1 MSRRSKGLILSII
14 ASLLSLLFVTGSSE
28 GREGTIGTFCF
39 RTREVDAGDFPIA
52 FCRVGIPWGAVE
64 PEEGIF
70 SWDAPPLKK
79 INCFLQRGIKVIPVM
94 RTVGAEWTVRH
105 PSWKCSSPPR
115 DLEDR
120 FDERYGYSSSY
131 YRFIKEVIRRYRGA
145 FPIVVIENEVT
156 ARGFWCGGM
165 DEYLRLVATA
175 RKAIRDVDP
184 QVKVADSGIA
194 SLCWGLLMTK
204 ALLEEGREEEAFQ
217 LYKAYFQE
225 AYVRR
230 ATSLSELH
238 RLMRNERVREHIRKG
253 SFLLRRLK
261 EVVDVVN
268 FHYYES
274 PRLFPV
280 LISFIRE
287 RTGKEALM
295 NNELG
300 SRYRLGVPQR
310 ERRAAEDMVKKLA
323 LSVAMG
329 LQAVIWFPFS
339 NDRHHIVGLG
349 DEGRRPIFATLNAF
363 KTSTRFLNRP
373 LLSYRDLSKG
383 RIRHHSFLF
392 PSWKV
397 DVVWSEGKET
407 VEVEGGCSV
416 YDFQGSEVTRK
427 RIRLGPSPAFIVC
440 PR

>member
-1 MSRRSKGLILSII
+1 
-14 ASLLSLLFVTGSSE
+14 
-28 GREGTIGTFCF
+28 
-39 RTREVDAGDFPIA
+39 
-52 FCRVGIPWGAVE
+52 
-64 PEEGIF
+64 
-70 SWDAPPLKK
+70 
-79 INCFLQRGIKVIPVM
+79 
-94 RTVGAEWTVRH
+94 
-105 PSWKCSSPPR
+105 
-115 DLEDR
+115 
-120 FDERYGYSSSY
+120 
-131 YRFIKEVIRRYRGA
+131 
-145 FPIVVIENEVT
+145 
-156 ARGFWCGGM
+156 
-165 DEYLRLVATA
+165 
-175 RKAIRDVDP
+175 
-184 QVKVADSGIA
+184 
-194 SLCWGLLMTK
+194 
-204 ALLEEGREEEAFQ
+204 
-217 LYKAYFQE
+217 
-225 AYVRR
+225 
-230 ATSLSELH
+230 
-238 RLMRNERVREHIRKG
+238 
-253 SFLLRRLK
+253 LRRLK

>member
-1 MSRRSKGLILSII
+1 MGRTSKR
-14 ASLLSLLFVTGSSE
+14 LSLLIVLILFLLFAIGSSE

-39 RTREVDAGDFPIA
+39 RTGEVDAGDFPIA

-64 PEEGIF
+64 PEEGKF

-79 INCFLQRGIKVIPVM
+79 INWFLQRGIKVIPVI
-94 RTVGAEWTVRH
+94 RTAGAGWAVRY
-105 PSWKCSSPPR
+105 PSRECSSPPL
-115 DLEDR
+115 DLRDR
-120 FDERYGYSSSY
+120 FDKRYGYSSSY
-131 YRFIKEVIRRYRGA
+131 YRFVREVVKRYRGA

-175 RKAIRDVDP
+175 RKAIKDVDP

-194 SLCWGLLMTK
+194 SLCWGLLMTE
-204 ALLEEGREEEAFQ
+204 ALLEEGREEEEAFQ
-217 LYKAYFQE
+217 FYKAYFQE

-253 SFLLRRLK
+253 SFLVRRLK

-268 FHYYES
+268 FHYYET
-274 PRLFPV
+274 PELFPLLV
-280 LISFIRE
+280 SFIRE

-300 SRYRLGVPQR
+300 TRYRLGAPQR

-323 LSVAMG
+323 LSVATG
-329 LQAVIWFPFS
+329 LEAAIWFPFS

-349 DEGRRPIFATLNAF
+349 DERKRPISPTLNAF
-363 KTSTRFLNRP
+363 KTSTRFLNHP
-373 LLSYRDLSKG
+373 LLSYRDLSQG
-383 RIRHHSFLF
+383 RVRRHSFLF
-392 PSWKV
+392 PCWKV
-397 DVVWSEGKET
+397 DVVWSEGEET
-407 VEVEGGCSV
+407 VEVEGSCSV
-416 YDFQGSEVTRK
+416 YDFQGSEVTRR
-427 RIRLGPSPAFIVC
+427 RIKLGPSPIFIVC